1 MQTIQ
6 FVYFGSICTRS
17 KISSVDRNVTLPAH
31 TVENEIL
38 LMLTVHRSAHFE
50 IVVPERPHV
59 TRRDGGHLIINP
71 KVAVEDRTHLT
82 REQAIELVKLTMVV
96 GEAMKTV
103 LTRSG
108 IPIGRI
114 NYQDNGNWRHE
125 LHVHL
130 YGRSRD
136 ATIQPWGTFLQ
147 IPPTR
152 ETFNAKMGNLEP
164 LNADDARELGA
175 EIERLLGIKKYREFS

>member
-1 MQTIQ
+1 MTI
-6 FVYFGSICTRS
+6 VYE
-17 KISSVDRNVTLPAH
+17 SV
-31 TVENEIL
+31 
-38 LMLTVHRSAHFE
+38 HFE

-59 TRRDGGHLIINP
+59 TRGDGGHLIINP
-71 KVAVEDRTHLT
+71 KVAIEDRTKLVPD
-82 REQAIELVKLTMVV
+82 QAVELVKLTMVA
-96 GEAMKTV
+96 GEAMAAV
-103 LTRSG
+103 LTRKG

-130 YGRSRD
+130 YGRSRN

-152 ETFNAKMGNLEP
+152 EAFNARMGNLEP
-164 LNADDARELGA
+164 LNAEDVADLRA
-175 EIERLLGIKKYREFS
+175 EIERLLATEKYREF

>member
-1 MQTIQ
+1 MTR
-6 FVYFGSICTRS
+6 VYESI
-17 KISSVDRNVTLPAH
+17 
-31 TVENEIL
+31 
-38 LMLTVHRSAHFE
+38 HFD

-59 TRRDGGHLIINP
+59 TRGDGGHLIINP
-71 KVAVEDRTHLT
+71 KVTVQDRTKLT
-82 REQAIELVKLTMVV
+82 RDQAVELVKLTMVT
-96 GEAMKTV
+96 GEAMTTV
-103 LTRSG
+103 LTRRG

-152 ETFNAKMGNLEP
+152 DAFNARMGNLEP
-164 LNADDARELGA
+164 LNDEDVRALRS
-175 EIERLLGIKKYREFS
+175 EIERLMRTEKYHDF

>member
-1 MQTIQ
+1 MTV
-6 FVYFGSICTRS
+6 VYE
-17 KISSVDRNVTLPAH
+17 SV
-31 TVENEIL
+31 
-38 LMLTVHRSAHFE
+38 HFE

-59 TRRDGGHLIINP
+59 TRADGGHLIINP
-71 KVAVEDRTHLT
+71 KVSVEDRTKLA
-82 REQAIELVKLTMVV
+82 REQAIELVKLTIVA

-103 LTRSG
+103 LTRKG
-108 IPIGRI
+108 IPIGRM

-130 YGRSRD
+130 YGRSRN

-152 ETFNAKMGNLEP
+152 EEFNAKMGNLER
-164 LNADDARELGA
+164 LNAEDVRDLRA
-175 EIERLLGIKKYREFS
+175 EIERLLATEKYREF